1 MAYGI
6 YFILLNFARSKII
19 GQVRRIL
26 IIEDDPELN
35 RNIKK
40 ALLSENM
47 DVETVYDDLLA
58 EKTLDE
64 SQFGCVLLNIN
75 LPGKVVLI

>member
-1 MAYGI
+1 M
-6 YFILLNFARSKII
+6 
-19 GQVRRIL
+19 RRIL